1 MPQLSQLSDV
11 ALSQFFWLLIGLAFI
26 YFVPAMALL
35 PNIQATVDQRD
46 AQIAG
51 DLAAAEAAKTD
62 AEATEESYRAAM
74 DKSRADAMKL
84 TTAAK
89 QDGAKATEKAIAKA
103 DAAIEAK
110 LTKAAE
116 KVRAASDA
124 ARAEIDS
131 TAAEIARDI
140 AARVAGIKVSQD
152 EAAEALK
159 ATANG

>member
-26 YFVPAMALL
+26 YFAVAKAM
-35 PNIQATVDQRD
+35 PPKIQATVDQRD

-62 AEATEESYRAAM
+62 AEATEETYRAAM

-84 TTAAK
+84 TAAAK
-89 QDGAKATEKAIAKA
+89 QDGAMATEKAIAKA

-110 LTKAAE
+110 LAKEEE
-116 KVRAASDA
+116 K
-124 ARAEIDS
+124 
-131 TAAEIARDI
+131 
-140 AARVAGIKVSQD
+140 
-152 EAAEALK
+152 
-159 ATANG
+159 